1 MRTVTAY
8 LYLQGK
14 KSLRPTQ
21 MGWASSFVPFATL
34 SKGLGD
40 GLDLLADGIH
50 VGLSP
55 RDLGFRRGLVNLDH
69 HPGCWSGN
77 NA

>member
-1 MRTVTAY
+1 MGGAFGWP
-8 LYLQGK
+8 QGSPFCFRVK
-14 KSLRPTQ
+14 PMCGVLS
-21 MGWASSFVPFATL
+21 AFVPFATL

-55 RDLGFRRGLVNLDH
+55 RDLGFRWGLVNLDH
-69 HPGCWSGN
+69 HPSCWREN